1 MGTFVQARH
10 WFTMART
17 QRNPSQRGIKK
28 KNKGSFPTQAKKAAA
43 PSAPAA
49 QGFYPGDDTLYKRAR
64 RFTPR
69 AAKLKGSIVPGSVLI
84 LLAGKFRG
92 SRVVF
97 LKQLASG
104 MLLVTGP
111 YAINGVPLRRV
122 NQAYVIATQTKLD
135 ISSVTVDAK
144 LNDAYFKR
152 PAKVAKKK
160 TEDEFFAAEEAKP
173 ELSAERKEDQKKVD
187 SPLIALVKKTEFLKP
202 YLNAKFSLTNG
213 QAPHEMVF

>member
-97 LKQLASG
+97 LKQLESG
-104 MLLVTGP
+104 LLLVTGP
-111 YAINGVPLRRV
+111 FAVNGVPLRRV
-122 NQAYVIATQTKLD
+122 NQAYVVATSTKVELPNLSLD
-135 ISSVTVDAK
+135 KFGDKYFQKEGTKSKKDAEGF
-144 LNDAYFKR
+144 L
-152 PAKVAKKK
+152 
-160 TEDEFFAAEEAKP
+160 AEEGEKKEVPQA
-173 ELSAERKEDQKKVD
+173 RKDDQ
-187 SPLIALVKKTEFLKP
+187 
-202 YLNAKFSLTNG
+202 
-213 QAPHEMVF
+213 

>member
-17 QRNPSQRGIKK
+17 QRNPSQRAIKK

-97 LKQLASG
+97 LKQLESG
-104 MLLVTGP
+104 LLLVTGP
-111 YAINGVPLRRV
+111 FAVNGVPLRRV
-122 NQAYVIATQTKLD
+122 NQAYVVATSTKVELPNLSLD
-135 ISSVTVDAK
+135 KFDDKYFQKEATKSKKDAEGF
-144 LNDAYFKR
+144 L
-152 PAKVAKKK
+152 
-160 TEDEFFAAEEAKP
+160 AEEGEKKEVPQARKDDQKAAD
-173 ELSAERKEDQKKVD
+173 SAIVAAIKKVD
-187 SPLIALVKKTEFLKP
+187 SLQG
-202 YLNAKFSLTNG
+202 YLSSKFSLSNG
-213 QAPHEMVF
+213 QFAHELKF

>member
-97 LKQLASG
+97 LKQLESG
-104 MLLVTGP
+104 LLLVTGP
-111 YAINGVPLRRV
+111 YAVNGVPLRRV
-122 NQAYVIATQTKLD
+122 NQAYVVATSTKVELPNLSLD
-135 ISSVTVDAK
+135 KFDDKYFQKEATKSKKDAEGFLADEAEKKEVPQARKDDQKAVDSAI
-144 LNDAYFKR
+144 
-152 PAKVAKKK
+152 VA
-160 TEDEFFAAEEAKP
+160 AI
-173 ELSAERKEDQKKVD
+173 KKVD
-187 SPLIALVKKTEFLKP
+187 SLQG
-202 YLNAKFSLTNG
+202 YLSSK
-213 QAPHEMVF
+213 